1 MWIKVEIKLRNS
13 PKLFTIQTMMGVS
26 RIEAIGALVEVWMMA
41 DLHADENG
49 FLKHLTFDSLDKMIG
64 AENLGAAMNAVGWLE
79 EVEGGL
85 KFVDYTQHNGST
97 GKTRARKQKDMA
109 NSRAKKKKKDSEK
122 TNEVTPVDVVGNK
135 VTTRKEK
142 KREENILLQEE
153 GEEVKNE
160 EVKNEEGYPSIS
172 IALEFAK
179 ERLPLVATLRPV
191 LDSLEELTKKWH
203 LSRSANG
210 WITKYGHPM
219 KDWRADLQLFAESW
233 SVNRQQAKANEPEL
247 KVLKGNNDW
256 N

>member
-1 MWIKVEIKLRNS
+1 MWIKVSTELRHS
-13 PKLFTIQTMMGVS
+13 PKLY
-26 RIEAIGALVEVWMMA
+26 AIASHMNVTQVTALGAVCHAWMLA
-41 DLHADENG
+41 DSHASENG
-49 FLKHLTFDSLDKMIG
+49 FLEHLNFDSFNDMVGIEK
-64 AENLGAAMNAVGWLE
+64 LGEAMNLVGWLE

-85 KFVDYTQHNGST
+85 NFVNYTEHNGST
-97 GKTRARKQKDMA
+97 
-109 NSRAKKKKKDSEK
+109 AKKRFEDAERQRKCRANKKAKKDAEK
-122 TNEVTPVDVVGNK
+122 EDQDLVTPVTEACDK
-135 VTTRKEK
+135 SVT
-142 KREENILLQEE
+142 REEKNREEKILLLQE
-153 GEEVKNE
+153 GE
-160 EVKNEEGYPSIS
+160 EVKNEEGYPSVS
-172 IALEFAK
+172 IALDFAK

-233 SVNRQQAKANEPEL
+233 SENRQQAKANEPEL